1 MGMKKREALSA
12 KRFKKDI
19 SAAHHGLR
27 GLAQ

>member
-12 KRFKKDI
+12 KRLKDI
-19 SAAHHGLR
+19 FSAHHGLR